1 MADAYS
7 QTISGEAGAATLG
20 ANNRKTKHD
29 TFNYGTPRIYPLV
42 FIRTDEG
49 DWTGHA
55 DSNSDFHKVINY
67 LQGRGV
73 EIYGIGEVDGSQ
85 FSIFVNWEKTPK
97 DDGDDQEPNANDDI
111 DLFED
116 EISTLLSIGVN
127 IEYGKIQGGA
137 LANDC

>member
-1 MADAYS
+1 MANAYS
-7 QTISGEAGAATLG
+7 QTISGEVATTLG
-20 ANNRKTKHD
+20 GNTRKTKHD

-42 FIRTDEG
+42 IIRTDEG
-49 DWTGHA
+49 DWTGFA
-55 DSNSDFHKVINY
+55 NSDSDFHKVVNY

-97 DDGDDQEPNANDDI
+97 DAEDDQEPNDEDDI
-111 DLFED
+111 DLFEN

-127 IEYGKIQGGA
+127 IEYGKIIGGA

>member
-1 MADAYS
+1 MANAYS
-7 QTISGEAGAATLG
+7 QTISGEVATTLG
-20 ANNRKTKHD
+20 GNTRKTKHD

-42 FIRTDEG
+42 IIRTDEG

-55 DSNSDFHKVINY
+55 DSDSDFHKVINY

-73 EIYGIGEVDGSQ
+73 EIYGIGDVSGTNV
-85 FSIFVNWEKTPK
+85 SIFVNWEKTPK
-97 DDGDDQEPNANDDI
+97 DDGDDQEPNDNDDI

-116 EISTLLSIGVN
+116 EISDLLSIGVN
-127 IEYGKIQGGA
+127 IEYGKIIGGA

>member
-1 MADAYS
+1 MSTNLYASIGQNA
-7 QTISGEAGAATLG
+7 QRIT
-20 ANNRKTKHD
+20 HD

-42 FIRTDEG
+42 IIRTDEG

-55 DSNSDFHKVINY
+55 NSGSDFYKVVNY

-73 EIYGIGEVDGSQ
+73 EIYGIGEVSGSQ

-111 DLFED
+111 DLFEN

-127 IEYGKIQGGA
+127 IEYGKIIGGA

>member
-1 MADAYS
+1 MADLYDS
-7 QTISGEAGAATLG
+7 DLG
-20 ANNRKTKHD
+20 RNAQKITHD

-42 FIRTDEG
+42 IIRNDEG
-49 DWTGHA
+49 DWTGYA
-55 DSNSDFHKVINY
+55 DSGSDFFKVVNY

-97 DDGDDQEPNANDDI
+97 DAEDDQEPNDNDDI

-116 EISTLLSIGVN
+116 EIQDLLSIGVN
-127 IEYGKIQGGA
+127 IEYGKIIGGA

>member
-1 MADAYS
+1 MADLYNS
-7 QTISGEAGAATLG
+7 DLG
-20 ANNRKTKHD
+20 RNAQKIKHD

-42 FIRTDEG
+42 IIRNDEG
-49 DWTGHA
+49 DWTGYA
-55 DSNSDFHKVINY
+55 DSGSDFFKVVNY

-97 DDGDDQEPNANDDI
+97 DAEDDQEPNANDDI

-116 EISTLLSIGVN
+116 EIQDLLSIGVN
-127 IEYGKIQGGA
+127 IEYGKIIGGA

>member
-1 MADAYS
+1 MANAYS
-7 QTISGEAGAATLG
+7 QTISGEVATTLG
-20 ANNRKTKHD
+20 GNTRKTKHD

-42 FIRTDEG
+42 IIRTDEG

-55 DSNSDFHKVINY
+55 DSDSDFHKVINY

-73 EIYGIGEVDGSQ
+73 EIYGIGDVSGTNV
-85 FSIFVNWEKTPK
+85 SIFVNWEKTPK
-97 DDGDDQEPNANDDI
+97 DDGDDQEPNDNDDI
-111 DLFED
+111 DLFEN

-127 IEYGKIQGGA
+127 IEYGKIIGGA